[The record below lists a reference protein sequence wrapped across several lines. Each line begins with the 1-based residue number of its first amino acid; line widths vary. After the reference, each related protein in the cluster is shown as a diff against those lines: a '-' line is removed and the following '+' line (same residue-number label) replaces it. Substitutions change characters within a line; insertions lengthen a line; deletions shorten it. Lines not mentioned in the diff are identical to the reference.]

1 MSNQMSKKRLVILL
15 LLVVLATSA
24 LAIGRGIAQK
34 SERRGELAVSSPS
47 GVKPKPSDLDRT
59 APSRPAQPNPRE
71 GQPAPPES
79 AEAPEHVVY
88 GQVFRH
94 VKELHRKA
102 SEEERQGRD
111 GAQFRGLYRRM
122 ARLDD
127 RQASLLD
134 QIAAETNGEVEKL
147 NARAVRIISE
157 VRAKHPD
164 GKLAPGEQPPAP
176 PAELAEL
183 STRRRD
189 LILQG
194 RERLRSVF
202 GEEEFQRFD
211 RFVRENLKPGIRRLD
226 NPGAGPR
233 GPQGR

>member
-1 MSNQMSKKRLVILL
+1 MSNQMSKKRLVVILL
-15 LLVVLATSA
+15 LVAFATSA
-24 LAIGRGIAQK
+24 LAISRSIAQK

-47 GVKPKPSDLDRT
+47 GIKPKPSDLDRT
-59 APSRPAQPNPRE
+59 APSQPAQTNPRE

-79 AEAPEHVVY
+79 AEVPEHVLY

-111 GAQFRGLYRRM
+111 GAQFRRLYRSM

-134 QIAAETNGEVEKL
+134 QIAAETNGEIEKL

-176 PAELAEL
+176 PAELSEL
-183 STRRRD
+183 SAQRRD
-189 LILQG
+189 LILRG

-226 NPGAGPR
+226 NPGAAPR